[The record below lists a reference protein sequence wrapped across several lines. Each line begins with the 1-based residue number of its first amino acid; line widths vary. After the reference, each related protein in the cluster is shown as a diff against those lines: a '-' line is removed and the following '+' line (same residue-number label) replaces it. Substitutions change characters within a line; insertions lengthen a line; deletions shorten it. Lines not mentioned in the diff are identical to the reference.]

1 MGIANTIDKIV
12 TPIHKSFQANP
23 KFPKRDTKIE
33 DKTIPKPTPIKWEV
47 LSDFFPSDC
56 IEGRI
61 KAVAKIKTNAL
72 DMPAKNR
79 ITIKI
84 IISLLKL
91 INNVVSKEITIDV
104 KKTNL
109 IFFLNIGKIDSNDPH
124 K

>member
-1 MGIANTIDKIV
+1 
-12 TPIHKSFQANP
+12 
-23 KFPKRDTKIE
+23 
-33 DKTIPKPTPIKWEV
+33 
-47 LSDFFPSDC
+47 
-56 IEGRI
+56 
-61 KAVAKIKTNAL
+61 
-72 DMPAKNR
+72 MPAKNR
-79 ITIKI
+79 IIIKI

>member
-1 MGIANTIDKIV
+1 MKKILFLCTGNSCRSQMAEAWAKSMGFNAYSAGTSPERKISKNTK
-12 TPIHKSFQANP
+12 K
-23 KFPKRDTKIE
+23 
-33 DKTIPKPTPIKWEV
+33 
-47 LSDFFPSDC
+47 
-56 IEGRI
+56 
-61 KAVAKIKTNAL
+61 KIKTNAL
-72 DMPAKNR
+72 DTPAKNR

-91 INNVVSKEITIDV
+91 INNVVSKEITIDA

>member
-1 MGIANTIDKIV
+1 MGIANIVDKKV
-12 TPIHKSFQANP
+12 TPIHKSYEANP
-23 KFPKRDTKIE
+23 KFTKRDTKID
-33 DKTIPKPTPIKWEV
+33 DKTRPQPTPIKWEV

-56 IEGRI
+56 REGRI
-61 KAVAKIKTNAL
+61 KAVPKIKTKAL
-72 DMPAKNR
+72 DTPAKNR

-84 IISLLKL
+84 TISLLKL
-91 INNVVSKEITIDV
+91 INNVVSKEIIIDV